1 MVIEKMKI
9 FIDQLNRFNPNLKFC
24 VMKNTFST
32 VLLVFSLLI
41 IPINLASQTTNLIS
55 YNIKYD
61 NTGDTVNNWNDRKE
75 TMVKLLQHYNADII
89 GIQEG
94 LHRQVIY
101 LNEALSGFS
110 YVGVG
115 RDDGKEKGE
124 YTAILYNTDK
134 FRVLKT
140 NTFWLSE
147 TPEKVSVG
155 WDAAL
160 ERICTYALFENR
172 ETKKQFWVF
181 NTHFDHRGVLA
192 RTKSAQLIYKKINE
206 INTNKVPVVLMG
218 DLNLTPDTE
227 AIRFLQQYLKDGM
240 AISKK
245 PFYGP
250 VGTFNGFDQERLL
263 TDRIDYIFTQDL
275 EVLSYTHIDD
285 RMANNKHISDH
296 LPVMVTLSK

>member
-1 MVIEKMKI
+1 
-9 FIDQLNRFNPNLKFC
+9 
-24 VMKNTFST
+24 MKNTFST
-32 VLLVFSLLI
+32 VLLVFVLMAL
-41 IPINLASQTTNLIS
+41 PIELASQTTNLIS

-61 NTGDTVNNWNDRKE
+61 NTGDTINNWNDRKE
-75 TMVKLLQHYNADII
+75 TMVHLLQHYNADII

-94 LHRQVIY
+94 LHRQVTY
-101 LNEALSGFS
+101 LNEALPSFS

-115 RDDGKEKGE
+115 RDDGKQKGE
-124 YTAILYNTDK
+124 YTAILYNSDK
-134 FRVLKT
+134 FKVLKT

-172 ETKKQFWVF
+172 KTKKQFWVF
-181 NTHFDHRGVLA
+181 NTHFDHRGVQA

-218 DLNLTPDTE
+218 DLNLTPETE
-227 AIRFLQQYLKDGM
+227 AIRFLQQYLQDGM
-240 AISKK
+240 DISKK

-250 VGTFNGFDQERLL
+250 LGTFNGFNQEHILM
-263 TDRIDYIFTQDL
+263 DRIDYIFVQDL

-296 LPVMVTLSK
+296 LPVLVTIAE